1 MPMEKEEKVTIRIS
15 EADLLEIDQYLE
27 VHQSYG
33 SRSEFIRTAVFDF
46 MNRGIATPMAEGA
59 EVHLDGTTLD
69 TLYKAVERGFFNS
82 INEAISI
89 VLNEASSEGIIN
101 NIIKRKIEGKKASED
116 LFEEY
121 DRRVRPIGSASSMDV
136 KNWKSR

>member
-1 MPMEKEEKVTIRIS
+1 MEKEEKVTIRIS

-46 MNRGIATPMAEGA
+46 MNRGIVTPMAEGA
-59 EVHLDGTTLD
+59 EVQLDGTTLD
-69 TLYKAVERGFFNS
+69 TLYKAVERGFFNN

-121 DRRVRPIGSASSMDV
+121 DRRVRPIGNASSLGAR
-136 KNWKSR
+136 NLKSR